1 MTIDHS
7 LVQSALLQ
15 TQLRMRYP
23 AGKYSN
29 GREFS
34 GVDELRPLT
43 LLPLDL
49 PELFTYSALA
59 NQVPPPVRSRPR
71 FEVQAATVLH
81 GVYGVSAWHE
91 EWVSFWREH
100 FSVFGYDGNVGPYL
114 PHWDREVIRKH
125 CLGNF
130 FQFLEASAQH
140 PCMLYYLNNRS
151 SRAGN
156 ANENFARE
164 LLELH
169 TLGQGAYLNFLY
181 SDWRKV
187 PGALQ
192 GKPTGYIDEDVYE
205 AARAFTGWTVED
217 GSGIG
222 GGQRL
227 PKTGRFTYVA
237 QWHDSYQKRVLAT
250 ELRSHTPALA
260 DGQAVLR
267 LCANHPASAQHLAK
281 KLVRRF
287 VSEELRPEWI
297 TSTAQVFLDQRDAPN
312 QLAWVLAHLV
322 HLAENLPAAQ
332 KQKARRPTR
341 LLSAFVS
348 ATRLPFQLGEGQI
361 LEVLNR
367 AGPPIYGWP
376 SPDGPPDDSQWNLGA
391 AYLHQR
397 HELVLGLAQNSWG
410 TGEFNP
416 FERTAAQPRYREFLG
431 RWEEDLFGES
441 RPELS
446 QALLMA
452 QRINADERLTDPKR
466 ARYLVG
472 LLACSPSFQT
482 EVVLPSM
489 AEATRVLDLPI
500 DSLVPSKKGAPVKKR
515 TLTQSATL
523 ANPAPQSS
531 KA

>member
-1 MTIDHS
+1 
-7 LVQSALLQ
+7 
-15 TQLRMRYP
+15 
-23 AGKYSN
+23 
-29 GREFS
+29 
-34 GVDELRPLT
+34 
-43 LLPLDL
+43 
-49 PELFTYSALA
+49 
-59 NQVPPPVRSRPR
+59 
-71 FEVQAATVLH
+71 
-81 GVYGVSAWHE
+81 
-91 EWVSFWREH
+91 
-100 FSVFGYDGNVGPYL
+100 
-114 PHWDREVIRKH
+114 
-125 CLGNF
+125 
-130 FQFLEASAQH
+130 
-140 PCMLYYLNNRS
+140 
-151 SRAGN
+151 
-156 ANENFARE
+156 
-164 LLELH
+164 
-169 TLGQGAYLNFLY
+169 
-181 SDWRKV
+181 
-187 PGALQ
+187 
-192 GKPTGYIDEDVYE
+192 VYE

-237 QWHDSYQKRVLAT
+237 QWHDPYQKRVLAN
-250 ELRSHTPALA
+250 ELRSHTPAMA

-267 LCANHPASAQHLAK
+267 LCASHPASAQHLAK

-297 TSTAQVFLDQRDAPN
+297 ASTAQVFQDRRDAPN

-322 HLAENLPAAQ
+322 QLAENLPAAQ
-332 KQKARRPTR
+332 KQKARRPIR

-391 AYLHQR
+391 AYLRQR
-397 HELVLGLAQNSWG
+397 HELILGLAQNSWG

-452 QRINADERLTDPKR
+452 QRLNADERVSDPKR

-482 EVVLPSM
+482 EVILPSM
-489 AEATRVLDLPI
+489 AEAKRVLDLPI
-500 DSLVPSKKGAPVKKR
+500 DGLVPSKKGAPAKKR
-515 TLTQSATL
+515 TLTQPATL

-531 KA
+531 RA